1 MILAIC
7 SSCGV
12 ALTPKI
18 TANKVIRD
26 YPDSYTKIEIFRLN
40 LLSGEVHTL
49 YGLNLGL
56 VNKVLDKMHG
66 IELGLI
72 NLPP

>member
-1 MILAIC
+1 MFIFLFFSRKKGQPI
-7 SSCGV
+7 SG
-12 ALTPKI
+12 KD
-18 TANKVIRD
+18 KVIRD